1 MNIRIN
7 FTLALILILS
17 LPTTLKAQNTIPEL
31 NKDIIKYVNSVIGTK
46 VERGECWD
54 LANQALIK
62 VGADWD
68 REYKYGEKIDPK
80 IDKVYP
86 GDLVQFEKVTVKY
99 TQGNA
104 TYTEIMEHHTAI
116 VYKVIEKGV
125 YELAHQNTEFS
136 GRKVGIS
143 KLDINTV
150 VQGKMNFYRPTK
162 NLKK

>member
-7 FTLALILILS
+7 ITLALILILS

-31 NKDIIKYVNSVIGTK
+31 NKEIIKYVNSVIGTK

-68 REYKYGEKIDPK
+68 REYKYGEKIDPR

-136 GRKVGIS
+136 GRKVGIN
-143 KLDINTV
+143 KLDINAV
-150 VQGKMNFYRPTK
+150 VHGKMYFYRPIK

>member
-31 NKDIIKYVNSVIGTK
+31 NKEIVSYVESVIGK
-46 VERGECWD
+46 QVDRGECWD

-68 REYKYGEKIDPK
+68 REYKYGEKIDPR

-86 GDLVQFEKVTVKY
+86 GDLIQFENVTVKY

-150 VQGKMNFYRPTK
+150 VHGKMYFYRPIK